1 MFTAALFT
9 IAKTL
14 KQSKCPSTD
23 KWIKMCYMCIYEIIY
38 IYIYTDIHT
47 HTMEYYLAFKN
58 NGIVPFSATWMNL
71 ENTILCEIRK
81 TNNI

>member
-1 MFTAALFT
+1 M
-9 IAKTL
+9 
-14 KQSKCPSTD
+14 D
-23 KWIKMCYMCIYEIIY
+23 KDVLYVYIRNYIH